1 MAPTRWNPFMDIL
14 FLQERMSRLFDEA
27 LGRFKGCSAVPGA
40 TWFPPVDIYETD
52 EQIILKAEIPGIDA
66 RHVTIEIEGNSL
78 TLRGERKHAKNL
90 KEENYHRM
98 ERFYGQF
105 CRVFNLPMAVDKTA
119 ITAQFNDGVLKVTV
133 PKIKEEFLDAVK
145 VPVL

>member
-1 MAPTRWNPFMDIL
+1 MDIL

-27 LGRFKGCSAVPGA
+27 LGRFKGCSAATGA

-52 EQIILKAEIPGIDA
+52 EHIILKAEIPGIDA
-66 RHVTIEIEGNSL
+66 RHVKIEIEGNTL
-78 TLRGERKHAKNL
+78 TIKGERKHAMNL
-90 KEENYHRM
+90 NEENYHRM

-105 CRVFNLPMAVDKTA
+105 HRVFNLPMAVEKTA

-133 PKIKEEFLDAVK
+133 PKAKEGLLDAVK